1 MNKIMNKFLL
11 AEGKFISKVHIRQP
25 ELMCSP
31 CRPFIKNKERIQKF
45 KETGNSK
52 YICQNE
58 LDKAS
63 FQHDMSYRDFKDLP
77 RRTAAVRY
85 YVIKYL
91 ILLKIQNIKVINK
104 DLLQSFINFM
114 IKRLQVVLLKMKLY
128 PTFRSSRRI
137 T

>member
-1 MNKIMNKFLL
+1 MSKFLL

-25 ELMCSP
+25 ELTYSAY
-31 CRPFIKNKERIQKF
+31 RSFTKNKERIQKF

-52 YICQNE
+52 CICQNE

-63 FQHDMSYRDFKDLP
+63 FQHDMSYRDFKNLP

-104 DLLQSFINFM
+104 DLLQNFINFK

-128 PTFRSSRRI
+128 PTFRPSRRI